1 MDEKKKISIAIVC
14 ANFNMEITEP
24 MLQEAV
30 AYAKKQGAEVKATV
44 EVPGAYEIPF
54 ACSKLLARK
63 DIDAIAA
70 VGAVIKGETK
80 HDEVITQA
88 ICSELLRLSSQSG
101 KPIGLGISGPGQTW
115 EQAKARAKDY
125 AHRSVH
131 AALAMAGKKF

>member
-1 MDEKKKISIAIVC
+1 MAGKKISLGIVC

-30 AYAKKQGAEVKATV
+30 AFAKKSGATVAATV

-54 ACSKLLARK
+54 AAKKLLKRK
-63 DIDAIAA
+63 DIDAVVAL
-70 VGAVIKGETK
+70 GAVIKGETK
-80 HDEVITQA
+80 HDEVIMNA
-88 ICSELLRLSSQSG
+88 ICSSLSSLSLEFE

-115 EQAKARAKDY
+115 DQAKARIKDY

-131 AALAMAGKKF
+131 AAMRMCSI

>member
-1 MDEKKKISIAIVC
+1 MAEKKTAIAIVC

-30 AYAKKQGAEVKATV
+30 AFAKKQGAEVKAVV

-54 ACSKLLARK
+54 ACKKLLARK
-63 DIDAIAA
+63 DINAIAA

-88 ICSELLRLSSQSG
+88 IAIGLLSISCEFE

-125 AHRSVH
+125 AHRAVH
-131 AALAMAGKKF
+131 AALTMAKKKY